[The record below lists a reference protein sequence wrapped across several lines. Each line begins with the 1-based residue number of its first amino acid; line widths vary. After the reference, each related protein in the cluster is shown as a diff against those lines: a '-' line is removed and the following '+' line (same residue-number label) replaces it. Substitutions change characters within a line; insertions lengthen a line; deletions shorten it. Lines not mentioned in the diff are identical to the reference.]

1 VNFEL
6 SEEQQL
12 LQQTVRQ
19 FLDKECPPTQLRA
32 IFEGETGFDPALWK
46 GMVEMGLAG
55 LHLPE
60 SFGGAGLEMIDLAL
74 VSEALGWGAA
84 PGPFFGHA
92 LAGLAILLAGS
103 EAARGCAA
111 GRRDASTVAFD
122 EAAPLAAE
130 E

>member
-1 VNFEL
+1 MNFEL
-6 SEEQQL
+6 SEEQHL

-19 FLDKECPPTQLRA
+19 FLENECGATQLRA

-74 VSEALGWGAA
+74 VSETLGWGAA
-84 PGPFFGHA
+84 PGPFLSHA
-92 LAGLAILLAGS
+92 LAGLAILLAALIELLS
-103 EAARGCAA
+103 
-111 GRRDASTVAFD
+111 S
-122 EAAPLAAE
+122 
-130 E
+130 